1 MTELE
6 YLACIYDLLQKL
18 IPLANLLTGVI
29 QFAIAIFA
37 IVIIY
42 KLFNLFF

>member
-1 MTELE
+1 MQEYYLE
-6 YLACIYDLLQKL
+6 QIYLLLSDLV
-18 IPLANLLTGVI
+18 PLANLLTGII
-29 QFAIAIFA
+29 QFAMVVFA